1 MKITLGTI
9 TTHALR
15 TPSDMKVALEN
26 ELEYYESNL
35 ECEHITMSQL
45 VEKTPWYQCE
55 NPKCRTIFYLRDVA
69 GWKPSAF
76 LNVLTEIVKAI
87 KDKEEPKEKKK

>member
-1 MKITLGTI
+1 MKQKPLK
-9 TTHALR
+9 LNR
-15 TPSDMKVALEN
+15 SQRRRLSDVLKKVRFTKE
-26 ELEYYESNL
+26 ETL
-35 ECEHITMSQL
+35 ECEHIIMSQL